1 MCPCGGLVDSL
12 RHHCFVCRKSIGK
25 QPRHSLFNDVIW
37 RFFARAKIQASK
49 EPLRIFNDNK
59 RPDSVSPY
67 HSSDGKCVA
76 WDVTVA
82 EKFAA
87 SYIDSTASS
96 AGAAA
101 ERDETLKTYRHLQN
115 NYIFV
120 PLACEVMASWSN
132 VSIEFL
138 DSLSEKITMV
148 TGDTNEK
155 SHLYQRISVA
165 LQMGNAACV
174 HVAFVTKTIL

>member
-1 MCPCGGLVDSL
+1 M
-12 RHHCFVCRKSIGK
+12 
-25 QPRHSLFNDVIW
+25 
-37 RFFARAKIQASK
+37 
-49 EPLRIFNDNK
+49 
-59 RPDSVSPY
+59 
-67 HSSDGKCVA
+67 A

-82 EKFAA
+82 DTFAA

-101 ERDETLKTYRHLQN
+101 ERAVNLKTNKCQLLQN

-120 PLACEVMASWSN
+120 PLACEVMGSWSN

-138 DSLSEKITMV
+138 GSLSEKITMV

-155 SHLYQRISVA
+155 SQRISIA
-165 LQMGNAACV
+165 LQRGNAACV
-174 HVAFVTKTIL
+174 QCCFYNEDDPLE